1 MVDQFK
7 FNHKKVN
14 DSIIYR
20 NKNEG
25 KGKLIL
31 KIVAS
36 VKIVLKFLQID
47 IHIRNC
53 NLLVNTFHMLTFAVR
68 DYHDVAH

>member
-14 DSIIYR
+14 DSIIYK

-31 KIVAS
+31 KIVS
-36 VKIVLKFLQID
+36 ISQNSTLI
-47 IHIRNC
+47 
-53 NLLVNTFHMLTFAVR
+53 FAN
-68 DYHDVAH
+68 